1 MTERCYCPMTSAQ
14 LLALGAIAE
23 TRSRQER
30 APAGARALADYCFEH
45 AAQHRTLRLVE
56 SEADE

>member
-1 MTERCYCPMTSAQ
+1 MTEAHDCPFTAGQ

-30 APAGARALADYCFEH
+30 APAGARALAEFCYEH

-56 SEADE
+56 SEAEE

>member
-1 MTERCYCPMTSAQ
+1 MTDHPCLFTSAQ
-14 LLALGAIAE
+14 LLAIGAIAE

-30 APAGARALADYCFEH
+30 APAGARALAEFCYEP
-45 AAQHRTLRLVE
+45 AAQHRVLRLVE

>member
-1 MTERCYCPMTSAQ
+1 MTDHPCPFTSAQ

-30 APAGARALADYCFEH
+30 APAGARALAEYCFEH
-45 AAQHRTLRLVE
+45 AKEHRTLRLVE
-56 SEADE
+56 SEAEE